1 MSEFDFDETV
11 DLFKFWIEQG
21 WKYRRKHNERMK
33 THAAEYKSRLAHEVS
48 MIQEKDFVDYF
59 LMVSDLV
66 RYAKDSGIA
75 VGPGRGSSAA
85 SLVCYLLR
93 ITEIDPMRYP
103 MLFER
108 FLDPTRLDEP
118 DIDTDYEDSRRNE
131 VMEYAASK
139 YGSDRVANIGTFTR
153 YKGKNSLDD
162 IARVYRI
169 PKWKVESVKS
179 KLLER
184 AEGHP
189 RAAKTLED
197 TYDSFN
203 DIRELV
209 EQTPELHYATRLE
222 GNLRGFGV
230 HAAGMVISAIPL
242 DNICA
247 TYQREIAGRQCS
259 SIAFDKYDSSY
270 LGLLKIDA
278 LSLQTMGMIAKV
290 VELAGISLE
299 ELYRVP
305 LEDKMVMEAF
315 RAGDVLGIFQFE
327 GITTRRIL
335 RKVNPTT
342 FQHLSD
348 VNALSRPGAD
358 DKAYIFN
365 KNNFGDK
372 NIEMEFLH
380 SIMAQHLSWTYG
392 VVVYEE
398 QILMILRDLGGF
410 EPKELNRM
418 RKIIHD
424 KLGSVAFNEYFKRFI
439 KGAAA
444 HGLSETT
451 AEHIWDGLV
460 SASGYAFIIAH
471 SVSYAH
477 IGYWQMWLKIH
488 YPAEFYTGQLLKCSD
503 DVRRG
508 KITQEATRRGIEV
521 DPPNLLDSQHNWTL
535 VEDLERTDKFVKGR
549 KRIVAGLT
557 AVAGIGPKTAE
568 NIIEW
573 REEQT
578 EKYGMDDFYPEWDD
592 LTAVKGI
599 GAKTIS
605 KIKEFCDSA
614 DPFGINETSRILN
627 RIRSSFSNGELV
639 GVPAPTHIS
648 IDIPTERELVCYI
661 GIVRT
666 VKFYD
671 AVEQLQKRTTD
682 ELSYEDALSKL
693 DDPHLLKYVALDV
706 EDEYGEIVKVRLS
719 RWVYPK
725 FVEQIHDL
733 KINKNVVVA
742 QGYSSD
748 FGGISIQAKKIMVI
762 DPYLL
767 TSNE

>member
-1 MSEFDFDETV
+1 MEETKTIN
-11 DLFKFWIEQG
+11 DLFRFWIEQG
-21 WKYRRKHNERMK
+21 WRYRRRHNQRMK
-33 THAAEYKSRLAHEVS
+33 THAAEYKSRLAHEVK
-48 MIQEKDFVDYF
+48 MIEEKDFVNYF

-93 ITEIDPMRYP
+93 ITEIDPMQYP

-118 DIDTDYEDSRRNE
+118 DIDIDFEDDRRGE
-131 VMEYAASK
+131 VFTYAASK
-139 YGSDRVANIGTFTR
+139 YGESKVSNIGTFTR
-153 YKGKNSLDD
+153 YKGRNSLDD
-162 IARVYRI
+162 IARVYHI
-169 PKWKVESVKS
+169 PSWKIEAIKG

-189 RAAKTLED
+189 RSSKTLVD
-197 TYDSFN
+197 TYDSFS
-203 DIRELV
+203 DINELV
-209 EQTPELHYATRLE
+209 SQTPELNYAARLE

-247 TYQREIAGRQCS
+247 TYQREIAGRKGS
-259 SIAFDKYDSSY
+259 SIAFDKYDAAY

-305 LEDKMVMEAF
+305 LDEPNVMEAF

-327 GITTRRIL
+327 GLTTRRIL
-335 RKVNPTT
+335 RKVKPTT

-348 VNALSRPGAD
+348 VNALARPGAD
-358 DKAYIFN
+358 DKTYVWN

-372 NIEMEFLH
+372 NIQMEFLH
-380 SIMAQHLSWTYG
+380 SIMQQHLSWTYG

-410 EPKELNRM
+410 EPAELNRM

-424 KLGSVAFNEYFKRFI
+424 KLGSTAFNEYFNRFI

-451 AEHIWDGLV
+451 AESIWNGMV
-460 SASGYAFIIAH
+460 SASGYAFNIAH
-471 SVSYAH
+471 SVCYAH
-477 IGYWQMWLKIH
+477 IGYWQMWLKIN

-508 KITQEATRRGIEV
+508 KIIQEAQRRGIDV
-521 DPPNLLDSQHNWTL
+521 DPPSLLDSQQDWTL
-535 VEDLERTDKFVKGR
+535 VEDLERTDDFIKGR

-568 NIIEW
+568 NIISW
-573 REEQT
+573 REQKTT
-578 EKYGMDDFYPEWDD
+578 EFGIDDFFPEWSD
-592 LTAVKGI
+592 LIEVKGI
-599 GAKTIS
+599 GSKTIS
-605 KIKEFCDSA
+605 TIVKFCESS
-614 DPFGINETSRILN
+614 DPFGINEMNRILDK
-627 RIRSSFSNGELV
+627 IRSNFAKDMISGIM
-639 GVPAPTHIS
+639 APTHIS
-648 IDIPTERELVCYI
+648 IDIPVDREMVSYI
-661 GIVRT
+661 GILRR

-671 AVEQLQKRTTD
+671 AVEQLQKRITGE
-682 ELSYEDALSKL
+682 ELSYEEALERL
-693 DDPHLLKYVALDV
+693 EDPHLLKYVALDV
-706 EDEYGEIVKVRLS
+706 EDEYGETVKVRVS

-725 FVEQIHDL
+725 FRELIQGL
-733 KINKNVVVA
+733 KINRDVIVA
-742 QGYSSD
+742 QGFSSD
-748 FGGISIQAKKIMVI
+748 FGGISIQIKNMIAIN
-762 DPYLL
+762 PYQH
-767 TSNE
+767 